1 MKRIAVLGS
10 TGSIGTQTLDVCRRL
25 GYEIVALAA
34 GSNAELLEKQAR
46 EFSPKLVAAADE
58 NAARR
63 LSIALSGTGITV
75 LGGERAVLEA
85 AAAECDIVLNAVT
98 GIAGLRPTIAAVEAG
113 NDIALANKETLVA
126 GGRRVMDYAAEHG
139 VKILPVDSEHSAIFQ
154 CLQAKGDYARI
165 KKLILTA
172 SGGPFFGKTAAE
184 LENMRPEDALRHP
197 TWSMG
202 TKITIDSASMFN
214 KGLEIMEAA
223 YLFDVS
229 GDNIDV
235 LVHPQSIV
243 HSMVEFNDGCVMA
256 QLAVPDMRLAIQYGI
271 MYPKRQQRIV
281 STLELAKIGALT
293 FEKPDKNKYRAIDLA
308 YLALKADGVMPIAY
322 NAANEVAVDEFI
334 KGRIKF
340 LEIADIVEET
350 LEESARLSVETDT
363 IEGIICADMEAR
375 RLAAD
380 SVSRICANRR

>member
-184 LENMRPEDALRHP
+184 LENMRPEDALHHP

-202 TKITIDSASMFN
+202 KKVTIDSASMAN
-214 KGLEIMEAA
+214 KGLEIIEAA
-223 YLFDVS
+223 HLFDVEQN
-229 GDNIDV
+229 NIDV
-235 LVHPQSIV
+235 VIHRESIV
-243 HSMVEFNDGCVMA
+243 HSLVQFTDNSVLA
-256 QLAVPDMRLAIQYGI
+256 QLGVPDMRTPIQY
-271 MYPKRQQRIV
+271 
-281 STLELAKIGALT
+281 ALT
-293 FEKPDKNKYRAIDLA
+293 WPERESEAAAELDLA
-308 YLALKADGVMPIAY
+308 NVGTLHFYRQDEEAFPSTGLARYALDKGGTATAAF
-322 NAANEVAVDEFI
+322 NAADEIAVAAFLDG
-334 KGRIKF
+334 KIKF
-340 LEIADIVEET
+340 TDIPKIIEK
-350 LEESARLSVETDT
+350 T
-363 IEGIICADMEAR
+363 IEKEFAKGNSFEEVFYTDSEAR
-375 RLAAD
+375 KFASALVR
-380 SVSRICANRR
+380 

>member
-1 MKRIAVLGS
+1 MGEFAVKRIAVLGS

-172 SGGPFFGKTAAE
+172 SGGPFFGKTEEE
-184 LENMRPEDALRHP
+184 LKKVRPQDALNHP
-197 TWSMG
+197 TWNMG
-202 TKITIDSASMFN
+202 KKVTIDSASMAN
-214 KGLEIMEAA
+214 KGLEIIEAA
-223 YLFDVS
+223 HLFDVEQN
-229 GDNIDV
+229 NIDV
-235 LVHPQSIV
+235 VIHRESIV
-243 HSMVEFNDGCVMA
+243 HSLVQFTDNSVLA
-256 QLAVPDMRLAIQYGI
+256 QLGVPDMRTPIQY
-271 MYPKRQQRIV
+271 
-281 STLELAKIGALT
+281 ALT
-293 FEKPDKNKYRAIDLA
+293 WPERESEAAAELDLA
-308 YLALKADGVMPIAY
+308 NVGTLHFYRQDEKTFPSTGLARYALDKGGTATAAF
-322 NAANEVAVDEFI
+322 NAADEIAVAAFLDG
-334 KGRIKF
+334 KIKF
-340 LEIADIVEET
+340 TDIPKIIEK
-350 LEESARLSVETDT
+350 T
-363 IEGIICADMEAR
+363 IEKEFAKGDSFEEVCYTDSEAR
-375 RLAAD
+375 KFASALVR
-380 SVSRICANRR
+380 

>member
-1 MKRIAVLGS
+1 MGEFAVKRIAVLGS

-202 TKITIDSASMFN
+202 KKVTIDSASMAN
-214 KGLEIMEAA
+214 KGLEIIEAA
-223 YLFDVS
+223 HLFDVEQN
-229 GDNIDV
+229 NIDV
-235 LVHPQSIV
+235 VIHRESIV
-243 HSMVEFNDGCVMA
+243 HSLVQFTDNSVLA
-256 QLAVPDMRLAIQYGI
+256 QLGVPDMRTPIQYALTW
-271 MYPKRQQRIV
+271 PERE
-281 STLELAKIGALT
+281 SEAAAELDLAEAGALHFYRQDEEAFPST
-293 FEKPDKNKYRAIDLA
+293 GLARYALDKGGTATA
-308 YLALKADGVMPIAY
+308 AF
-322 NAANEVAVDEFI
+322 NAADEIAVAAFLDG
-334 KGRIKF
+334 KIKF
-340 LEIADIVEET
+340 TDIPKIIEK
-350 LEESARLSVETDT
+350 T
-363 IEGIICADMEAR
+363 IEKEFAKGNSFEEVFYTDSEAR
-375 RLAAD
+375 KFASALVR
-380 SVSRICANRR
+380 

>member
-1 MKRIAVLGS
+1 MGEFAVKRIAVLGS

-165 KKLILTA
+165 KKFILTA

-184 LENMRPEDALRHP
+184 LENMRPEDALHHP

-202 TKITIDSASMFN
+202 KKVTIDSASMAN
-214 KGLEIMEAA
+214 KGLEIIEAA
-223 YLFDVS
+223 HLFDVEQN
-229 GDNIDV
+229 NIDV
-235 LVHPQSIV
+235 VIHRESIV
-243 HSMVEFNDGCVMA
+243 HSLVQFTDNSVLA
-256 QLAVPDMRLAIQYGI
+256 QLGVPDMRTPIQY
-271 MYPKRQQRIV
+271 
-281 STLELAKIGALT
+281 ALT
-293 FEKPDKNKYRAIDLA
+293 WPERESEAAAELDLA
-308 YLALKADGVMPIAY
+308 NVGTLHFYRQDEKTFPSTGLARYALDKGGTATAAF
-322 NAANEVAVDEFI
+322 NAADEIAVAAFLDG
-334 KGRIKF
+334 KIKF
-340 LEIADIVEET
+340 TDIPKIIEK
-350 LEESARLSVETDT
+350 T
-363 IEGIICADMEAR
+363 IEKEFSKGNSFEEVFYTDSEAR
-375 RLAAD
+375 KFASALVR
-380 SVSRICANRR
+380 

>member
-126 GGRRVMDYAAEHG
+126 GGRHVMDYAAEHG

-202 TKITIDSASMFN
+202 KKVTIDSASMAN
-214 KGLEIMEAA
+214 KGLEIIEAA
-223 YLFDVS
+223 HLFDVEQN
-229 GDNIDV
+229 NIDV
-235 LVHPQSIV
+235 VIHRESIV
-243 HSMVEFNDGCVMA
+243 HSLVQFTDNSVLA
-256 QLAVPDMRLAIQYGI
+256 QLGVPDMRTPIQY
-271 MYPKRQQRIV
+271 
-281 STLELAKIGALT
+281 ALT
-293 FEKPDKNKYRAIDLA
+293 WPERESEAAAELDLA
-308 YLALKADGVMPIAY
+308 NVGTLHFHRQDEKTFPSTGLARYALDKGGTATAAF
-322 NAANEVAVDEFI
+322 NAADEIAVAAFLDG
-334 KGRIKF
+334 KIKF
-340 LEIADIVEET
+340 TDIPKIIEK
-350 LEESARLSVETDT
+350 T
-363 IEGIICADMEAR
+363 IEKEFAKGNSFEEVFYTDSEAR
-375 RLAAD
+375 KFASALVR
-380 SVSRICANRR
+380 

>member
-172 SGGPFFGKTAAE
+172 SGGPFFGKTEEE
-184 LENMRPEDALRHP
+184 LKKVRPQDALNHP
-197 TWSMG
+197 TWNMG
-202 TKITIDSASMFN
+202 KKVTIDSASMAN
-214 KGLEIMEAA
+214 KGLEIIEAA
-223 YLFDVS
+223 HLFDVEQN
-229 GDNIDV
+229 NIDV
-235 LVHPQSIV
+235 VIHRESIV
-243 HSMVEFNDGCVMA
+243 HSLVQFTDNSVLA
-256 QLAVPDMRLAIQYGI
+256 QLGVPDMRTPIQY
-271 MYPKRQQRIV
+271 
-281 STLELAKIGALT
+281 ALT
-293 FEKPDKNKYRAIDLA
+293 WPERENGAAAELDLA
-308 YLALKADGVMPIAY
+308 NVGTLHFYRQDEKTFPSTGLARYALDKGGTATAAF
-322 NAANEVAVDEFI
+322 NAADEIAVAAFLDG
-334 KGRIKF
+334 KIKF
-340 LEIADIVEET
+340 TDIPKIIEK
-350 LEESARLSVETDT
+350 T
-363 IEGIICADMEAR
+363 IEKEFAKGDSFEEVFYTDSEAR
-375 RLAAD
+375 KFASALVR
-380 SVSRICANRR
+380 

>member
-1 MKRIAVLGS
+1 MGEFAVKKIAVLGS

-172 SGGPFFGKTAAE
+172 SGGPFFGKTEEE
-184 LENMRPEDALRHP
+184 LKKVRPQDALNHP
-197 TWSMG
+197 TWNMG
-202 TKITIDSASMFN
+202 KKVTIDSASMAN
-214 KGLEIMEAA
+214 KGLEIIEAA
-223 YLFDVS
+223 HLFDVEQN
-229 GDNIDV
+229 NIDV
-235 LVHPQSIV
+235 VIHRESIV
-243 HSMVEFNDGCVMA
+243 HSLVQFTDNSVLA
-256 QLAVPDMRLAIQYGI
+256 QLGVPDMRTPIQY
-271 MYPKRQQRIV
+271 
-281 STLELAKIGALT
+281 ALT
-293 FEKPDKNKYRAIDLA
+293 WPERESEAAAELDLA
-308 YLALKADGVMPIAY
+308 NVGTLHFYRQDEKTFPSTGLARYALDKGGTATAAF
-322 NAANEVAVDEFI
+322 NAADEIAVAAFLDG
-334 KGRIKF
+334 KIKF
-340 LEIADIVEET
+340 TDIPKIIEK
-350 LEESARLSVETDT
+350 T
-363 IEGIICADMEAR
+363 IEKEFAKGDSFEEVFYTDSEAR
-375 RLAAD
+375 KFASALVR
-380 SVSRICANRR
+380 

>member
-126 GGRRVMDYAAEHG
+126 GGRRVMDYAAERG

-172 SGGPFFGKTAAE
+172 SGGPFFGKTEEE
-184 LENMRPEDALRHP
+184 LKKVRPQDALNHP
-197 TWSMG
+197 TWNMG
-202 TKITIDSASMFN
+202 KKVTIDSASMAN
-214 KGLEIMEAA
+214 KGLEIIEAA
-223 YLFDVS
+223 HLFDVEQN
-229 GDNIDV
+229 NIDV
-235 LVHPQSIV
+235 VIHRESIV
-243 HSMVEFNDGCVMA
+243 HSLVQFTDNSVLA
-256 QLAVPDMRLAIQYGI
+256 QLGVPDMRTPIQYALTWPDRENGAAA
-271 MYPKRQQRIV
+271 
-281 STLELAKIGALT
+281 ELDLAEAGALHFYRQDEEAFPST
-293 FEKPDKNKYRAIDLA
+293 GLARYALDKGGTATA
-308 YLALKADGVMPIAY
+308 AF
-322 NAANEVAVDEFI
+322 NAADEIAVAAFLDG
-334 KGRIKF
+334 KIKF
-340 LEIADIVEET
+340 TDIPKIIEK
-350 LEESARLSVETDT
+350 T
-363 IEGIICADMEAR
+363 IEKEFAKGDSFEEVFYTDSEAR
-375 RLAAD
+375 KFASALVR
-380 SVSRICANRR
+380 

>member
-75 LGGERAVLEA
+75 LGGEHAVLEA

-126 GGRRVMDYAAEHG
+126 GGRRVMDYAAERG

-202 TKITIDSASMFN
+202 KKVTIDSASMAN
-214 KGLEIMEAA
+214 KGLEIIEAA
-223 YLFDVS
+223 HLFGVEQN
-229 GDNIDV
+229 NIDV
-235 LVHPQSIV
+235 VIHRESIV
-243 HSMVEFNDGCVMA
+243 HSLVQFTDNSVLA
-256 QLAVPDMRLAIQYGI
+256 QLGVPDMRTPIQY
-271 MYPKRQQRIV
+271 
-281 STLELAKIGALT
+281 ALT
-293 FEKPDKNKYRAIDLA
+293 WPERESEAAAELDLA
-308 YLALKADGVMPIAY
+308 NVGTLHFYRQDEKTFPSTGLARYALDKGGTATAAF
-322 NAANEVAVDEFI
+322 NAADEIAVAAFLDG
-334 KGRIKF
+334 KIKF
-340 LEIADIVEET
+340 TDIPKIIEKTIDKEFAKGNSFEE
-350 LEESARLSVETDT
+350 VFYTDS
-363 IEGIICADMEAR
+363 EAR
-375 RLAAD
+375 KFASALVR
-380 SVSRICANRR
+380 

>member
-126 GGRRVMDYAAEHG
+126 GGRRVMDYAAGHG

-172 SGGPFFGKTAAE
+172 SGGPFFGKTEEE
-184 LENMRPEDALRHP
+184 LKKVRPQDALNHP
-197 TWSMG
+197 TWNMG
-202 TKITIDSASMFN
+202 KKVTIDSASMAN
-214 KGLEIMEAA
+214 KGLEIIEAA
-223 YLFDVS
+223 HLFDVEQN
-229 GDNIDV
+229 NIDV
-235 LVHPQSIV
+235 VIHRESIV
-243 HSMVEFNDGCVMA
+243 HSLVQFTDNSVLA
-256 QLAVPDMRLAIQYGI
+256 QLGVPDMRTPIQY
-271 MYPKRQQRIV
+271 
-281 STLELAKIGALT
+281 ALT
-293 FEKPDKNKYRAIDLA
+293 WPERESEAAAELDLA
-308 YLALKADGVMPIAY
+308 NVGTLHFYRQDEKTFPSTGLARYALDKGGTATAAF
-322 NAANEVAVDEFI
+322 NAADEIAVAAFLDG
-334 KGRIKF
+334 KIKF
-340 LEIADIVEET
+340 TDIPKIIEK
-350 LEESARLSVETDT
+350 T
-363 IEGIICADMEAR
+363 IEKEFAKGNSFEEVFYTDSEAR
-375 RLAAD
+375 KFASALVR
-380 SVSRICANRR
+380 

>member
-172 SGGPFFGKTAAE
+172 SGGPFFGKTEEE
-184 LENMRPEDALRHP
+184 LKKVRPQDALNHP

-202 TKITIDSASMFN
+202 KKVTIDSASMAN
-214 KGLEIMEAA
+214 KGLEIIEAA
-223 YLFDVS
+223 HLFDVEQN
-229 GDNIDV
+229 NIDV
-235 LVHPQSIV
+235 VIHRESIV
-243 HSMVEFNDGCVMA
+243 HSLVQFTDNSVLA
-256 QLAVPDMRLAIQYGI
+256 QLGVPDMRTPIQY
-271 MYPKRQQRIV
+271 
-281 STLELAKIGALT
+281 ALT
-293 FEKPDKNKYRAIDLA
+293 WPERESEAAAELDLA
-308 YLALKADGVMPIAY
+308 NVGTLHFYRQDEKTFPSTGLARYALDKGGTATAAF
-322 NAANEVAVDEFI
+322 NAADEIAVAAFLDG
-334 KGRIKF
+334 KIKF
-340 LEIADIVEET
+340 TDIPKIIEK
-350 LEESARLSVETDT
+350 T
-363 IEGIICADMEAR
+363 IEKEFAKGNSFEEVFYTDSEAR
-375 RLAAD
+375 KFASALVR
-380 SVSRICANRR
+380 

>member
-139 VKILPVDSEHSAIFQ
+139 IKILPVDSEHSAIFQ

-202 TKITIDSASMFN
+202 KKVTIDSASMAN
-214 KGLEIMEAA
+214 KGLEIIEAA
-223 YLFDVS
+223 HLFDVEQN
-229 GDNIDV
+229 NIDV
-235 LVHPQSIV
+235 VIHRESIV
-243 HSMVEFNDGCVMA
+243 HSLVQFTDNSVLA
-256 QLAVPDMRLAIQYGI
+256 QLGVPDMRTPIQY
-271 MYPKRQQRIV
+271 
-281 STLELAKIGALT
+281 ALT
-293 FEKPDKNKYRAIDLA
+293 WPERESEAAAELDLA
-308 YLALKADGVMPIAY
+308 NVGTLHFYRQDEKTFPSTGLARYALDKGGTATAAF
-322 NAANEVAVDEFI
+322 NAADEIAVAAFLDG
-334 KGRIKF
+334 KIKF
-340 LEIADIVEET
+340 TDIPKIIEK
-350 LEESARLSVETDT
+350 T
-363 IEGIICADMEAR
+363 IEKEFAKGNSFEEVFYTDSEAR
-375 RLAAD
+375 KFASALVR
-380 SVSRICANRR
+380 

>member
-63 LSIALSGTGITV
+63 LSIALYGTGITV

-172 SGGPFFGKTAAE
+172 SGGPFFGKTSAE
-184 LENMRPEDALRHP
+184 LENMRPEDALHHP

-202 TKITIDSASMFN
+202 KKVTIDSASMAN
-214 KGLEIMEAA
+214 KGLEIIEAA
-223 YLFDVS
+223 HLFDVEQN
-229 GDNIDV
+229 NIDV
-235 LVHPQSIV
+235 VIHRESIV
-243 HSMVEFNDGCVMA
+243 HSLVQFTDNSVLA
-256 QLAVPDMRLAIQYGI
+256 QLGVPDMRTPIQY
-271 MYPKRQQRIV
+271 
-281 STLELAKIGALT
+281 ALT
-293 FEKPDKNKYRAIDLA
+293 WPERESEAAAELDLA
-308 YLALKADGVMPIAY
+308 NVGTLHFYRQDEEAFPSTGLARYALDKGGTATAAF
-322 NAANEVAVDEFI
+322 NAADEIAVAAFLDG
-334 KGRIKF
+334 KIKF
-340 LEIADIVEET
+340 TDIPKIIEK
-350 LEESARLSVETDT
+350 T
-363 IEGIICADMEAR
+363 IEKEFAKGNSFEEVFYTDSEAR
-375 RLAAD
+375 KFASALVR
-380 SVSRICANRR
+380 

>member
-58 NAARR
+58 NAAMR

-197 TWSMG
+197 TWNMG
-202 TKITIDSASMFN
+202 KKVTIDSASMAN
-214 KGLEIMEAA
+214 KGLEIIEAA
-223 YLFDVS
+223 HLFDVEQN
-229 GDNIDV
+229 NIDV
-235 LVHPQSIV
+235 VIHRESIV
-243 HSMVEFNDGCVMA
+243 HSLVQFTDNSVLA
-256 QLAVPDMRLAIQYGI
+256 QLGVPDMRTPIQY
-271 MYPKRQQRIV
+271 
-281 STLELAKIGALT
+281 ALT
-293 FEKPDKNKYRAIDLA
+293 WPERESEAAAELDLA
-308 YLALKADGVMPIAY
+308 NVGTLHFYRQDEKTFPSTGLARYALDKGGTATAAF
-322 NAANEVAVDEFI
+322 NAADEIAVAAFLDG
-334 KGRIKF
+334 KIKF
-340 LEIADIVEET
+340 TDIPKIIEK
-350 LEESARLSVETDT
+350 T
-363 IEGIICADMEAR
+363 IEKEFAKGNSFEEVFYTDSEAR
-375 RLAAD
+375 KFASALVR
-380 SVSRICANRR
+380 

>member
-1 MKRIAVLGS
+1 MGEFAVKKIAVLGS

-25 GYEIVALAA
+25 GYEIVALAE

-172 SGGPFFGKTAAE
+172 SGGPFFGKTSAE
-184 LENMRPEDALRHP
+184 LENMRPEDALHHP

-202 TKITIDSASMFN
+202 KKVTIDSASMAN
-214 KGLEIMEAA
+214 KGLEIIEAA
-223 YLFDVS
+223 HLFDVEQN
-229 GDNIDV
+229 NIDV
-235 LVHPQSIV
+235 VIHRESIV
-243 HSMVEFNDGCVMA
+243 HSLVQFTDNSVLA
-256 QLAVPDMRLAIQYGI
+256 QLGVPDMRTPIQY
-271 MYPKRQQRIV
+271 
-281 STLELAKIGALT
+281 TLTWPERESEAAAEL
-293 FEKPDKNKYRAIDLA
+293 DLA
-308 YLALKADGVMPIAY
+308 NVGTLHFYRQDEKTFPSTGLARYALDKGGTATAAF
-322 NAANEVAVDEFI
+322 NAADEIAVAAFLDG
-334 KGRIKF
+334 KIKF
-340 LEIADIVEET
+340 TDIPKIIEK
-350 LEESARLSVETDT
+350 T
-363 IEGIICADMEAR
+363 IEKEFAKGNSFEEVFYTDSEAR
-375 RLAAD
+375 KFASALVR
-380 SVSRICANRR
+380 

>member
-1 MKRIAVLGS
+1 MKKIAVLGS

-75 LGGERAVLEA
+75 LGGEQAVLEA

-126 GGRRVMDYAAEHG
+126 GGRRVMDYAAERG

-202 TKITIDSASMFN
+202 KKVTIDSASMAN
-214 KGLEIMEAA
+214 KGLEIIEAA
-223 YLFDVS
+223 HLFDVEQN
-229 GDNIDV
+229 NIDV
-235 LVHPQSIV
+235 VIHRESIV
-243 HSMVEFNDGCVMA
+243 HSLVQFTDNSVLA
-256 QLAVPDMRLAIQYGI
+256 QLGVPDMRTPIQY
-271 MYPKRQQRIV
+271 
-281 STLELAKIGALT
+281 ALT
-293 FEKPDKNKYRAIDLA
+293 WPERESEAAAELDLA
-308 YLALKADGVMPIAY
+308 NVGTLHFYRQDEKTFPSTGLARYALDKGGTATAAF
-322 NAANEVAVDEFI
+322 NAADEIAVAAFLDG
-334 KGRIKF
+334 KIKF
-340 LEIADIVEET
+340 TDIPKIIEK
-350 LEESARLSVETDT
+350 T
-363 IEGIICADMEAR
+363 IEKEFAKGNSFEEVFYTDSEAR
-375 RLAAD
+375 KFASALVR
-380 SVSRICANRR
+380 

>member
-1 MKRIAVLGS
+1 MGEFAVKRIAVLGS

-172 SGGPFFGKTAAE
+172 SGGPFFGKTEEE
-184 LENMRPEDALRHP
+184 LKKVRPQDALNHP
-197 TWSMG
+197 TWNMG
-202 TKITIDSASMFN
+202 KKVTIDSASMAN
-214 KGLEIMEAA
+214 KGLEIIEAA
-223 YLFDVS
+223 HLFDVEQN
-229 GDNIDV
+229 NIDV
-235 LVHPQSIV
+235 VIHRESIV
-243 HSMVEFNDGCVMA
+243 HSLVQFTDNSVLA
-256 QLAVPDMRLAIQYGI
+256 QLGVPDMRTPIQY
-271 MYPKRQQRIV
+271 
-281 STLELAKIGALT
+281 ALT
-293 FEKPDKNKYRAIDLA
+293 WPERESEAAAELDLA
-308 YLALKADGVMPIAY
+308 NVGTLHFYRQDEKTFPSTGLARYALDKGGTATAAF
-322 NAANEVAVDEFI
+322 NAADEIAVAAFLDG
-334 KGRIKF
+334 KIKF
-340 LEIADIVEET
+340 TDIPKIIEK
-350 LEESARLSVETDT
+350 T
-363 IEGIICADMEAR
+363 IEKEFAKGDSFEEVFYTDSEAR
-375 RLAAD
+375 KFASALVR
-380 SVSRICANRR
+380 

>member
-1 MKRIAVLGS
+1 MGEFAVKRIAVLGS

-75 LGGERAVLEA
+75 LGGEQAVLEA

-172 SGGPFFGKTAAE
+172 SGGPFFGKTEEE
-184 LENMRPEDALRHP
+184 LKKVRPQDALNHP
-197 TWSMG
+197 TWNMG
-202 TKITIDSASMFN
+202 KKVTIDSASMAN
-214 KGLEIMEAA
+214 KGLEIIEAA
-223 YLFDVS
+223 HLFDVEQN
-229 GDNIDV
+229 NIDV
-235 LVHPQSIV
+235 VIHRESIV
-243 HSMVEFNDGCVMA
+243 HSLVQFTDNSVLA
-256 QLAVPDMRLAIQYGI
+256 QLGVPDMRTPIQY
-271 MYPKRQQRIV
+271 
-281 STLELAKIGALT
+281 ALT
-293 FEKPDKNKYRAIDLA
+293 WPERESEAAAELDLA
-308 YLALKADGVMPIAY
+308 NVGTLHFYRQDEKTFPSTGLARYALDKGGTATAAF
-322 NAANEVAVDEFI
+322 NAADEIAVAAFLDG
-334 KGRIKF
+334 KIKF
-340 LEIADIVEET
+340 TDIPKIIEK
-350 LEESARLSVETDT
+350 T
-363 IEGIICADMEAR
+363 IEKEFAKGNSFEEVFYTDSEAR
-375 RLAAD
+375 KFASALVR
-380 SVSRICANRR
+380 

>member
-202 TKITIDSASMFN
+202 KKVTIDSASMAN
-214 KGLEIMEAA
+214 KGLEIIEAA
-223 YLFDVS
+223 HLFDVEQN
-229 GDNIDV
+229 NIDV
-235 LVHPQSIV
+235 VIHRESIV
-243 HSMVEFNDGCVMA
+243 HSLVQFTDNSVLA
-256 QLAVPDMRLAIQYGI
+256 QLGVPDMRTPIQY
-271 MYPKRQQRIV
+271 
-281 STLELAKIGALT
+281 ALT
-293 FEKPDKNKYRAIDLA
+293 WPERESEAAAELDLA
-308 YLALKADGVMPIAY
+308 NVGTLHFYRQDEKTFPSTGLARYALDKGGTATAAF
-322 NAANEVAVDEFI
+322 NAADEIAVAAFLDG
-334 KGRIKF
+334 KIKF
-340 LEIADIVEET
+340 TDIPKIIEK
-350 LEESARLSVETDT
+350 T
-363 IEGIICADMEAR
+363 IEKEFTKGNSFEEVFYTDSEAR
-375 RLAAD
+375 KFASALVR
-380 SVSRICANRR
+380 

>member
-75 LGGERAVLEA
+75 LGGEQAVLEA

-184 LENMRPEDALRHP
+184 LENMRPEDALHHP

-202 TKITIDSASMFN
+202 KKVTIDSASMAN
-214 KGLEIMEAA
+214 KGLEIIEAA
-223 YLFDVS
+223 HLFDVEQN
-229 GDNIDV
+229 NIDV
-235 LVHPQSIV
+235 VIHRESIV
-243 HSMVEFNDGCVMA
+243 HSLVQFTDNSVLA
-256 QLAVPDMRLAIQYGI
+256 QLGVPDMRTPIQY
-271 MYPKRQQRIV
+271 
-281 STLELAKIGALT
+281 ALT
-293 FEKPDKNKYRAIDLA
+293 WPERESEAAAELDLA
-308 YLALKADGVMPIAY
+308 NVGTLHFYRQDEKTFPSTGLARYALDKGGTATAAF
-322 NAANEVAVDEFI
+322 NAADEIAVAAFLDG
-334 KGRIKF
+334 KIKF
-340 LEIADIVEET
+340 TDIPKIIEK
-350 LEESARLSVETDT
+350 T
-363 IEGIICADMEAR
+363 IEKEFAKGNSFEEVFYTDSEAR
-375 RLAAD
+375 KFASALVR
-380 SVSRICANRR
+380 

>member
-1 MKRIAVLGS
+1 MGEFAVKRIAVLGS
-10 TGSIGTQTLDVCRRL
+10 TGSIGMQTLDVCRRL

-75 LGGERAVLEA
+75 LGGERAVLEV

-184 LENMRPEDALRHP
+184 LENMRPEDALHHP

-202 TKITIDSASMFN
+202 KKVTIDSASMAN
-214 KGLEIMEAA
+214 KGLEIIEAA
-223 YLFDVS
+223 HLFDVEQN
-229 GDNIDV
+229 NIDV
-235 LVHPQSIV
+235 VIHRESIV
-243 HSMVEFNDGCVMA
+243 HSLVQFTDNSVLA
-256 QLAVPDMRLAIQYGI
+256 QLGVPDMRTPIQY
-271 MYPKRQQRIV
+271 
-281 STLELAKIGALT
+281 ALT
-293 FEKPDKNKYRAIDLA
+293 WPERESEAAAELDLA
-308 YLALKADGVMPIAY
+308 NVGTLHFYRQDEKTFPSTGLARYALDKGGTATAAF
-322 NAANEVAVDEFI
+322 NAADEIAVAAFLDG
-334 KGRIKF
+334 KIKF
-340 LEIADIVEET
+340 TDIPKIIEK
-350 LEESARLSVETDT
+350 T
-363 IEGIICADMEAR
+363 IEKEFAKGDSFEEVFYTDSEAR
-375 RLAAD
+375 KFASALVR
-380 SVSRICANRR
+380 

>member
-172 SGGPFFGKTAAE
+172 SGGPFFGKKEEE
-184 LENMRPEDALRHP
+184 LKKVRPQDALNHP
-197 TWSMG
+197 TWNMG
-202 TKITIDSASMFN
+202 KKVTIDSASMAN
-214 KGLEIMEAA
+214 KGLEIIEAA
-223 YLFDVS
+223 HLFDVEQN
-229 GDNIDV
+229 NIDV
-235 LVHPQSIV
+235 VIHRESIV
-243 HSMVEFNDGCVMA
+243 HSLVQFTDNSVLA
-256 QLAVPDMRLAIQYGI
+256 QLGVPDMRTPIQYALTWPERENGAAA
-271 MYPKRQQRIV
+271 
-281 STLELAKIGALT
+281 ELDLAEAGALHFYRQDEKT
-293 FEKPDKNKYRAIDLA
+293 FPSTGLARYALDKGGTATA
-308 YLALKADGVMPIAY
+308 AF
-322 NAANEVAVDEFI
+322 NAADEIAVAAFLDG
-334 KGRIKF
+334 KIKF
-340 LEIADIVEET
+340 TDIPKIIEK
-350 LEESARLSVETDT
+350 T
-363 IEGIICADMEAR
+363 IEKEFAKGNSFEEVFYTDSEAR
-375 RLAAD
+375 KFASALVR
-380 SVSRICANRR
+380 

>member
-1 MKRIAVLGS
+1 MGEFAVKRIAVLGS

-126 GGRRVMDYAAEHG
+126 GGRRVMDYAAERG

-202 TKITIDSASMFN
+202 KKVTIDSASMAN
-214 KGLEIMEAA
+214 KGLEIIEAA
-223 YLFDVS
+223 HLFDVEQN
-229 GDNIDV
+229 NIDV
-235 LVHPQSIV
+235 VIHRESIV
-243 HSMVEFNDGCVMA
+243 HSLVQFTDNSVLA
-256 QLAVPDMRLAIQYGI
+256 QLGVPDMRTPIQY
-271 MYPKRQQRIV
+271 
-281 STLELAKIGALT
+281 ALT
-293 FEKPDKNKYRAIDLA
+293 WPERESEAAAELDLA
-308 YLALKADGVMPIAY
+308 NVGTLHFYRQDEEAFPSTGLARYALDKGGTATAAF
-322 NAANEVAVDEFI
+322 NAADEIAVAAFLDG
-334 KGRIKF
+334 KIKF
-340 LEIADIVEET
+340 TDIPKIIEKTIDKEFAKGNSFEE
-350 LEESARLSVETDT
+350 VFYTDS
-363 IEGIICADMEAR
+363 EAR
-375 RLAAD
+375 KFASALVR
-380 SVSRICANRR
+380 

>member
-172 SGGPFFGKTAAE
+172 SGGPFFGKTEEE
-184 LENMRPEDALRHP
+184 LKKVRPQDALNHP
-197 TWSMG
+197 TWNMG
-202 TKITIDSASMFN
+202 KKVTIDSASMAN
-214 KGLEIMEAA
+214 KGLEIIEAA
-223 YLFDVS
+223 HLFDVEQN
-229 GDNIDV
+229 NIDV
-235 LVHPQSIV
+235 VIHRESIV
-243 HSMVEFNDGCVMA
+243 HSLVQFTDNSVLA
-256 QLAVPDMRLAIQYGI
+256 QLGVPDMRTPIQY
-271 MYPKRQQRIV
+271 
-281 STLELAKIGALT
+281 ALT
-293 FEKPDKNKYRAIDLA
+293 WPERESEAAAELDLA
-308 YLALKADGVMPIAY
+308 NVGTLHFYRQDEKAFPSTGLARYALDKGGTATAAF
-322 NAANEVAVDEFI
+322 NAADEIAVAAFLDG
-334 KGRIKF
+334 KIKF
-340 LEIADIVEET
+340 TDIPKIIEK
-350 LEESARLSVETDT
+350 T
-363 IEGIICADMEAR
+363 IEKEFAKGNSFEEVFYTDSEAR
-375 RLAAD
+375 KFASALVR
-380 SVSRICANRR
+380 

>member
-1 MKRIAVLGS
+1 MGEFAVKKIAVLGS

-75 LGGERAVLEA
+75 LGGEQAVLEA

-98 GIAGLRPTIAAVEAG
+98 DIAGLRPTIAAVEAG

-202 TKITIDSASMFN
+202 KKVTIDSASMAN
-214 KGLEIMEAA
+214 KGLEIIEAA
-223 YLFDVS
+223 HLFDVEQN
-229 GDNIDV
+229 NIDV
-235 LVHPQSIV
+235 VIHRESIV
-243 HSMVEFNDGCVMA
+243 HSLVQFTDNSVLA
-256 QLAVPDMRLAIQYGI
+256 QLGVPDMRTPIQY
-271 MYPKRQQRIV
+271 
-281 STLELAKIGALT
+281 ALT
-293 FEKPDKNKYRAIDLA
+293 WPERESEAAAELDLA
-308 YLALKADGVMPIAY
+308 NVGTLHFYRQDEEAFPSTGLARYALDKGGTATAAF
-322 NAANEVAVDEFI
+322 NAADEIAVAAFLDG
-334 KGRIKF
+334 KIKF
-340 LEIADIVEET
+340 TDIPKIIEK
-350 LEESARLSVETDT
+350 T
-363 IEGIICADMEAR
+363 IEKEFAKGNSFEEVFYTDSEAR
-375 RLAAD
+375 KFASALVR
-380 SVSRICANRR
+380 

>member
-172 SGGPFFGKTAAE
+172 SGGPFFGKTEEE
-184 LENMRPEDALRHP
+184 LKKVRPQDALNHP
-197 TWSMG
+197 TWNMG
-202 TKITIDSASMFN
+202 KKVTIDSASMAN
-214 KGLEIMEAA
+214 KGLEIIEAA
-223 YLFDVS
+223 HLFDVEQN
-229 GDNIDV
+229 NIDV
-235 LVHPQSIV
+235 VIHRESIV
-243 HSMVEFNDGCVMA
+243 HSLVQFTDNSVLA
-256 QLAVPDMRLAIQYGI
+256 QLGVPDMRTPIQY
-271 MYPKRQQRIV
+271 
-281 STLELAKIGALT
+281 ALT
-293 FEKPDKNKYRAIDLA
+293 WPERESEAAAELDLA
-308 YLALKADGVMPIAY
+308 NVGTLHFYRQDEKTFPSTGLARYALDKGGTATAAF
-322 NAANEVAVDEFI
+322 NAADEIAVAAFLDG
-334 KGRIKF
+334 KIKF
-340 LEIADIVEET
+340 TDIPKIIEK
-350 LEESARLSVETDT
+350 T
-363 IEGIICADMEAR
+363 IEKEFAKGDSFEEVFYTDSEAR
-375 RLAAD
+375 KFASALVR
-380 SVSRICANRR
+380 

>member
-165 KKLILTA
+165 NKLILTA
-172 SGGPFFGKTAAE
+172 SGGPFFGKTEEE
-184 LENMRPEDALRHP
+184 LKKVRPQDALNHP
-197 TWSMG
+197 TWNMG
-202 TKITIDSASMFN
+202 KKVTIDSASMAN
-214 KGLEIMEAA
+214 KGLEIIEAA
-223 YLFDVS
+223 HLFDVEQN
-229 GDNIDV
+229 NIDV
-235 LVHPQSIV
+235 VIHRESIV
-243 HSMVEFNDGCVMA
+243 HSLVQFTDNSVLA
-256 QLAVPDMRLAIQYGI
+256 QLGVPDMRTPIQY
-271 MYPKRQQRIV
+271 
-281 STLELAKIGALT
+281 ALT
-293 FEKPDKNKYRAIDLA
+293 WPERESEAAAELDLA
-308 YLALKADGVMPIAY
+308 NVGTLHFYRQDEEAFPSTGLARYALDKGGTATAAF
-322 NAANEVAVDEFI
+322 NAADEIAVAAFLDG
-334 KGRIKF
+334 KIKF
-340 LEIADIVEET
+340 TDIPKIIEK
-350 LEESARLSVETDT
+350 T
-363 IEGIICADMEAR
+363 IEKEFAKGNSFEEVFYTDSEAR
-375 RLAAD
+375 KFASALVR
-380 SVSRICANRR
+380 

>member
-75 LGGERAVLEA
+75 LGGEQAVLEA

-202 TKITIDSASMFN
+202 KKVTIDSASMAN
-214 KGLEIMEAA
+214 KGLEIIEAA
-223 YLFDVS
+223 HLFDVEQN
-229 GDNIDV
+229 NIDV
-235 LVHPQSIV
+235 VIHRESIV
-243 HSMVEFNDGCVMA
+243 HSLVQFTDNSVLA
-256 QLAVPDMRLAIQYGI
+256 QLGVPDMRTPIQY
-271 MYPKRQQRIV
+271 
-281 STLELAKIGALT
+281 ALT
-293 FEKPDKNKYRAIDLA
+293 WPERESEAAAELDLA
-308 YLALKADGVMPIAY
+308 NVGTLHFYRQDEKTFPSTGLARYALDKGGTATAAF
-322 NAANEVAVDEFI
+322 NAADEIAVAAFLGG
-334 KGRIKF
+334 KIKF
-340 LEIADIVEET
+340 TDIPKIIEK
-350 LEESARLSVETDT
+350 T
-363 IEGIICADMEAR
+363 IEKEFAKGNSFEEVFYTDSEAR
-375 RLAAD
+375 KFASALVR
-380 SVSRICANRR
+380 

>member
-126 GGRRVMDYAAEHG
+126 GGRRVMDYAAERG

-172 SGGPFFGKTAAE
+172 SGGPFFGKTEEE
-184 LENMRPEDALRHP
+184 LEKVRPQDALNHP
-197 TWSMG
+197 TWNMG
-202 TKITIDSASMFN
+202 KKVTIDSASMAN
-214 KGLEIMEAA
+214 KGLEIIEAA
-223 YLFDVS
+223 HLFDVEQN
-229 GDNIDV
+229 NIDV
-235 LVHPQSIV
+235 VIHRESIV
-243 HSMVEFNDGCVMA
+243 HSLVQFTDNSVLA
-256 QLAVPDMRLAIQYGI
+256 QLGVPDMRTPIQYALTWPERENGAAA
-271 MYPKRQQRIV
+271 
-281 STLELAKIGALT
+281 ELDLAEAGALHFYRQDEKT
-293 FEKPDKNKYRAIDLA
+293 FPSTGLARYALDKGGTATA
-308 YLALKADGVMPIAY
+308 AF
-322 NAANEVAVDEFI
+322 NAADEIAVAAFLDG
-334 KGRIKF
+334 KIKF
-340 LEIADIVEET
+340 TDIPKIIEK
-350 LEESARLSVETDT
+350 T
-363 IEGIICADMEAR
+363 IEKEFAKGNSFEEVFYTDSEAR
-375 RLAAD
+375 KFASALVR
-380 SVSRICANRR
+380 